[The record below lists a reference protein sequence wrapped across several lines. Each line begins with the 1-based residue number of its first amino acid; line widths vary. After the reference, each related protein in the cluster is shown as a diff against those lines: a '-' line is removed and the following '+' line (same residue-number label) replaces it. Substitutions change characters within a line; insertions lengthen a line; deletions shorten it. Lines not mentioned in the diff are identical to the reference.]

1 MNGVTSRR
9 RRQRVC
15 SKDGAREG
23 ERQRKG
29 ETGKKREVVRVR
41 RLLLLEVRSTVHRR
55 ALAPIHHLPVRHQ
68 SGASCGMFTAV
79 GAKGRR
85 GENGKILL
93 PRCGHRLREFQI
105 VLEMHKKK
113 RTGSADS

>member
-1 MNGVTSRR
+1 M
-9 RRQRVC
+9 
-15 SKDGAREG
+15 
-23 ERQRKG
+23 
-29 ETGKKREVVRVR
+29 R

-113 RTGSADS
+113 REQDRQTAEGQGVRAE